1 MEVNIDNMN
10 LIMDRF
16 SRKLVLLLLLVIW
29 QSSLGT
35 NAALKDFSNVS
46 TKSFS
51 QNGYYKLP
59 DGLMIQ
65 WGVGGKIGD
74 VKTIYL
80 PASFYDTAYNVV
92 ACSGFE
98 LISEVVVS
106 AVMVYNKNK
115 SNFTVVQRHA
125 SNDRNGVYTTGY
137 PFNWFAIGRWK

>member
-1 MEVNIDNMN
+1 MEINYCNMRIRTIN
-10 LIMDRF
+10 F
-16 SRKLVLLLLLVIW
+16 SRNIVLIFAVIIW

-35 NAALKDFSNVS
+35 NAALKDLSNVS
-46 TKSFS
+46 TKNFS

-80 PASFYDTAYNVV
+80 PVSFYDTTYNVV

-98 LISEVVVS
+98 LISEVLVS

-125 SNDRNGVYTTGY
+125 SNDRNGIYTTGY